1 MRGPIS
7 KTPRIKP
14 MSHEILAEVAGFVA
28 QAERGDLW
36 ELLAAL
42 ETKVWIMRTRVEYR
56 VRNVLY
62 RIPDILLES
71 IKARVIQL
79 IHQHCGGRLAGENVI
94 VRSDGERFWM
104 ELPR

>member
-7 KTPRIKP
+7 KAPQIKL
-14 MSHEILAEVAGFVA
+14 MSHKILAEVAWFVA

-36 ELLAAL
+36 TLLAAL
-42 ETKVWIMRTRVEYR
+42 ETKVWIMRTRVEHR
-56 VRNVLY
+56 VLNVLY

-79 IHQHCGGRLAGENVI
+79 IHQHCGGELKGENVI
-94 VRSDGERFWM
+94 VRSDGERFWT
-104 ELPR
+104 ELPT